1 MCIRD
6 RGYRAQRMAHQAAKA
21 LGLIQDQT
29 RQPPSTLGQPT
40 MRAQIIHF
48 INKPMP
54 GGLPKRTSRALLD
67 IEDERIVP
75 VIRDPH
81 KVCLLY
87 TSRCL

>member
-1 MCIRD
+1 MKDAATIRLA
-6 RGYRAQRMAHQAAKA
+6 RKLMIEWGYRAQRMAHQAAKA

-67 IEDERIVP
+67 I
-75 VIRDPH
+75 
-81 KVCLLY
+81 
-87 TSRCL
+87 